1 MPTSMQGIANKARNE
16 PNYRF
21 RNLFGMLNE
30 ELLLESRKFINRKS
44 VSGVDNITARDYA
57 KNLTANVKN
66 LVERL
71 KRGGY
76 RARLVK
82 RKWIPKGKNKL
93 RPLGI
98 PVLEDKLL
106 QLAVTTILNAIFE
119 ADFLDCSHGYR
130 EHRGLQTAAL
140 R

>member
-1 MPTSMQGIANKARNE
+1 MQGIANKARNE